1 MRVYAILFLT
11 MLRRSAFTLIEILIA
26 VGMIAALATVVVVI
40 LNPAELAAQA
50 RDARRL
56 TETSG
61 LKQAITLISP
71 KDWDGPNYQDS
82 CAGEATPRIFVSVPS
97 DNGEIPPALP
107 PGWTSYVQVPR
118 AASRAVDGTGWVPL
132 DFRVAGD
139 VGTTL
144 PLGVL
149 PVDPIN
155 TFASGYY
162 YTYVCGANSYELSV
176 GLQSSKF
183 QKVMSE
189 GGDDPAAFETGGSL
203 SLAPPRSTVSC
214 SASPPAVD
222 IGENVTATGSGGNG
236 TYSWAAPDGTP
247 ASGSGPTFLTS
258 YNTTGTK
265 AITVTSAGVNN
276 VCPVAVSEG
285 GVPLPAFDFTLTN
298 NGNRTVSQGSSALE
312 TITAILASGT
322 SEPVSFTAS
331 GLPLGASSSFSPT
344 SCNPTCTSFLTLTA
358 AATTP
363 MGDSTVVVTGAAGS
377 VTRTTNFTLTVTA
390 PPADT
395 QAPTVPTNLTATAIS
410 SSQINLSW
418 TASTDNVGVSGYRV
432 YRGGVQIAT
441 TTATT
446 YQNTGLAPSTTYTY
460 TVSAYDAAKNA
471 SAQSASASATT
482 QAGGAAGAFIVDHTN
497 LYLFDQIPEQYIVAA
512 QNTPMM
518 WVDRSVGANINEGL
532 NCLEYESD
540 ELAPNS
546 CKRNGTAPYD
556 SPASELNWYRP
567 GGYDRSNWVFYYIPG
582 QGVTPEMTCPT
593 ASNNG
598 MWDGMIACFIEF
610 ATNNINIY
618 DASSYQHSYLDVAQ
632 GSSITN
638 PTTGYFVDRS
648 GNIADIYDYEQLEA
662 SFSNKKFIY
671 WTTSLA
677 RGIGSQESTDYND
690 QMRQFAQSRG
700 KILFDVAD
708 IEFYD
713 PYGNPCYDNR
723 DGVENPD
730 DGFSYPAICKHYT
743 TETNGGHLGNMS
755 VGKIRIAKGFWITM
769 AYIAGWR
776 L

>member
-377 VTRTTNFTLTVTA
+377 VTRTTSFTLTVTA

-395 QAPTVPTNLTATAIS
+395 QAPTVPANLTATAIS

-460 TVSAYDAAKNA
+460 TVSAYDAANNA

-567 GGYDRSNWVFYYIPG
+567 GGYDRSNWVF
-582 QGVTPEMTCPT
+582 
-593 ASNNG
+593 
-598 MWDGMIACFIEF
+598 
-610 ATNNINIY
+610 
-618 DASSYQHSYLDVAQ
+618 
-632 GSSITN
+632 
-638 PTTGYFVDRS
+638 
-648 GNIADIYDYEQLEA
+648 
-662 SFSNKKFIY
+662 
-671 WTTSLA
+671 
-677 RGIGSQESTDYND
+677 
-690 QMRQFAQSRG
+690 
-700 KILFDVAD
+700 
-708 IEFYD
+708 
-713 PYGNPCYDNR
+713 
-723 DGVENPD
+723 
-730 DGFSYPAICKHYT
+730 
-743 TETNGGHLGNMS
+743 
-755 VGKIRIAKGFWITM
+755 
-769 AYIAGWR
+769 
-776 L
+776 